1 MSDRA
6 AESGAREG
14 LFAALKNLMATL
26 LAIGKTRAELLSVEI
41 EEEKLRL
48 ISMWSKA
55 IGAAFLLALG
65 VIMAVFGLA
74 LAFWEQRLLVFG
86 LFAAMF
92 FVGAAALVFSVR
104 QQLRQPSRLFRT
116 SIAELESDIA
126 ELRSGKGT
134 PAP

>member
-1 MSDRA
+1 MQA
-6 AESGAREG
+6 G
-14 LFAALKNLMATL
+14 LLTNLL
-26 LAIGKTRAELLSVEI
+26 LP
-41 EEEKLRL
+41 
-48 ISMWSKA
+48 
-55 IGAAFLLALG
+55 LALG
-65 VIMAVFGLA
+65 VIMAVFSLA

-104 QQLRQPSRLFRT
+104 QQLRQPSRLFST